1 MMWVAMFLSHH
12 PILWY
17 PFVWGCHCWV
27 LNPDHCLGSALTT
40 LPPRLHIYIYFFM
53 LEFDC
58 LEPSIYSVTH
68 RNATLRSTFL
78 SILSSHFNQSFSLA
92 SLPSTFPTN
101 MIFSKRRTLTT
112 GLTNPVVN
120 VAVGVWCVTTSQ
132 ILWCN
137 IGGRMVSSLPRHISF
152 PRQVLENI

>member
-12 PILWY
+12 LTFQTKSSNPLVPICMRLPLLGIEPRPLSRKCTNHSAPTSSY
-17 PFVWGCHCWV
+17 IYIFSCWNLTV
-27 LNPDHCLGSALTT
+27 LNLQ
-40 LPPRLHIYIYFFM
+40 Y
-53 LEFDC
+53 
-58 LEPSIYSVTH
+58 TH

-120 VAVGVWCVTTSQ
+120 VAVGV
-132 ILWCN
+132 
-137 IGGRMVSSLPRHISF
+137 
-152 PRQVLENI
+152 